1 MKPKAK
7 ALEYLFEA
15 RAEFVGRTFSPS
27 GAEAPLLQGEICI
40 EICYG
45 GGSMKREYHKW
56 FSRELGRDM
65 EMLTFGHDGVPVIVF
80 PTSQGRFYEFEDRG
94 MVGAIA
100 DKIEGGHVQL
110 FCVDSV
116 DGESWY
122 NRGVP
127 PRWRIARQVQYENY
141 VLREVVPFVR
151 GWNQRPQLATLGCS
165 FGGYHA
171 VNMALRHPWVF
182 TGCLSMSGAYDMKQL
197 GFLGGYYDDDVYFNL
212 PMDYLPN
219 LSDGTI
225 LEQMRRNTYVL
236 ATGVH
241 DQCWNDNE
249 RLAAVMR
256 SRGIPV
262 RLDVWGDNAGHDWP
276 WWRRMEQVY
285 L

>member
-1 MKPKAK
+1 
-7 ALEYLFEA
+7 
-15 RAEFVGRTFSPS
+15 
-27 GAEAPLLQGEICI
+27 
-40 EICYG
+40 
-45 GGSMKREYHKW
+45 MKREHHKW
-56 FSRELGRDM
+56 FSKVLGREM
-65 EMLTFGHDGVPVIVF
+65 ELLTFGHDGLPVIVF

-94 MVGAIA
+94 MVGAMA
-100 DKIEGGHVQL
+100 EGLEGGRVQL

-127 PRWRIARQVQYENY
+127 PRWRIARQVQYEQY
-141 VLREVVPFVR
+141 VLREVVPFLR
-151 GWNQRPQLATLGCS
+151 ERNGRPHLATLGCS

-171 VNMALRHPWVF
+171 VNMALRHPYVF
-182 TGCLSMSGAYDMKQL
+182 TGCLAMSGAYDMKKL
-197 GFLGGYYDDDVYFNL
+197 GFLNGYYDDDVYFNL

-219 LSDGTI
+219 LSDEWLLG
-225 LEQMRRNTYVL
+225 QMRRNTYVL

-256 SRGIPV
+256 ARGIPV
-262 RLDVWGDNAGHDWP
+262 RLDVWGENAGHDWP
-276 WWRRMEQVY
+276 WWQRMVQAY